1 MGRVLY
7 LNFSHQGRVSVHAVI
22 MAVSADHGA
31 VQANIAGLE
40 CGHNL
45 NFSGDKITLGNA
57 VHLVQQTENAQLDA
71 VFGISVRNGQG
82 AKHDIQVFG
91 GDGIGQLFLVLFA
104 AQMGQQVSDG
114 KDGVLVVFTDGNGYG
129 GAVLTADNTMQRQRD
144 GRPLILAD
152 TAVIVGAEVS
162 QAILFKQRHRAQVQ
176 ARGINMGNVQMEAL
190 GHAALADGSCQHAL
204 AAIDQADF
212 IPCVQCHAGHKGLV
226 ASLLEQLLAISGG
239 FALGFGSVQES
250 LVTFAES
257 IGFCNGIRLLVSDC
271 FVFIQQFFQFLC
283 CFHDG
288 ILSSYKFGQGYQ
300 PELSAV
306 PYISLYCAYASVT
319 FCT

>member
-1 MGRVLY
+1 
-7 LNFSHQGRVSVHAVI
+7 
-22 MAVSADHGA
+22 
-31 VQANIAGLE
+31 
-40 CGHNL
+40 
-45 NFSGDKITLGNA
+45 
-57 VHLVQQTENAQLDA
+57 
-71 VFGISVRNGQG
+71 
-82 AKHDIQVFG
+82 
-91 GDGIGQLFLVLFA
+91 
-104 AQMGQQVSDG
+104 
-114 KDGVLVVFTDGNGYG
+114 
-129 GAVLTADNTMQRQRD
+129 
-144 GRPLILAD
+144 
-152 TAVIVGAEVS
+152 
-162 QAILFKQRHRAQVQ
+162 
-176 ARGINMGNVQMEAL
+176 MGNVQVEAL

-204 AAIDQADF
+204 AAIDQVDF